1 MPLKAAR
8 RAGSRRGPEAV
19 EGLARRK
26 AWRNPDGSAS
36 RPLSVGA
43 REQGTASGRGPG
55 RRPAPRASAPAAPQ
69 VVPSVAEGPR
79 PGAGGEEE
87 KKQEEEEGEEEK
99 LSERACRF
107 CLNGGVK
114 GVGGGV

>member
-43 REQGTASGRGPG
+43 REQGTASGRGPE
-55 RRPAPRASAPAAPQ
+55 RRPAPCASAPAAPQ

-87 KKQEEEEGEEEK
+87 KKKEEEEEEKEGEGEGEEVREW
-99 LSERACRF
+99 
-107 CLNGGVK
+107 
-114 GVGGGV
+114 